1 MKTRLWIAAL
11 LYPVVNAVLFG
22 FGIIPLLSIK
32 ALSQQA
38 TTLMPTV
45 VIASLILAAP
55 IAWFIAPR
63 LRLRYWHHVRGANKP
78 YMTMSKH

>member
-22 FGIIPLLSIK
+22 IGTIPLLSVRS
-32 ALSQQA
+32 LSEQA
-38 TTLMPTV
+38 STLMPTV
-45 VIASLILAAP
+45 VIASLVLAAP

-63 LRLRYWHHVRGANKP
+63 LRLRYWHHVRRTNNSQ
-78 YMTMSKH
+78 MTMSQR

>member
-1 MKTRLWIAAL
+1 MKTRLWIAVM

-22 FGIIPLLSIK
+22 FGIVPVLSIK
-32 ALSQQA
+32 SLSEQA
-38 TTLMPTV
+38 GTLMPMV

-63 LRLRYWHHVRGANKP
+63 LRLRYWRARRTDGP
-78 YMTMSKH
+78 QMTMGRR